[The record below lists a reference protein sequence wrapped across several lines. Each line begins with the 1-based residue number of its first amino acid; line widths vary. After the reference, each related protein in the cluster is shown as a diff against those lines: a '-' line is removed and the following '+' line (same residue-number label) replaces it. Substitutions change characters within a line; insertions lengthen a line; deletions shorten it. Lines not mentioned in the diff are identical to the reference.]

1 MKWHWCNQNLAKCSS
16 WKLLE
21 IVISF
26 NPPPNFRAFGA
37 LKLEICLKYWVVLL
51 VDVVDSP
58 QALFWM
64 KCHCYH
70 QNLSRSSSW
79 KFLEIVFSFHPP
91 NFTSVCLLE
100 LQIWVNSEQCLGWIA
115 GQILTSLLWPNFEFE
130 NGRFG
135 SYTIHEHCRPISY
148 LSIHINQTEIQDL

>member
-21 IVISF
+21 IVFSF
-26 NPPPNFRAFGA
+26 HPPHFKAFRALH
-37 LKLEICLKYWVVLL
+37 LKICLKYWVVLL

-58 QALFWM
+58 QALVWM

-79 KFLEIVFSFHPP
+79 QLLEIVFSFHPP
-91 NFTSVCLLE
+91 NFTSFGLLE
-100 LQIWVNSEQCLGWIA
+100 LQLWVNFWAVFVLDCRTNSDFSFVAKLWIWKRQIWVLHYSWTL
-115 GQILTSLLWPNFEFE
+115 
-130 NGRFG
+130 
-135 SYTIHEHCRPISY
+135 
-148 LSIHINQTEIQDL
+148 